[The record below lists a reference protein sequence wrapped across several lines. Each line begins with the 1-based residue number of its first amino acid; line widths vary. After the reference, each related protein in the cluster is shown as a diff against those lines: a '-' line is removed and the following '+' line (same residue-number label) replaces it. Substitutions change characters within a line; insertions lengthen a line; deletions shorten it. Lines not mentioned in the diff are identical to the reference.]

1 MSRRPSFR
9 GVSTEEATF
18 EGVLKGGL
26 GFSRP
31 SKGREKS
38 FQAKEATCAKVSHTK
53 MKGEESMW
61 VGCGVNWEGAGAK
74 CGDRSSPS
82 PALLLNQEQS
92 GDFKVPREENSHV
105 GNGWGEV
112 ASAGLLS
119 GSFRA
124 MPQQR
129 TRESL

>member
-9 GVSTEEATF
+9 GASTEEATF

-74 CGDRSSPS
+74 CGDPCRST
-82 PALLLNQEQS
+82 QS
-92 GDFKVPREENSHV
+92 WRQRE
-105 GNGWGEV
+105 WR
-112 ASAGLLS
+112 S
-119 GSFRA
+119 GR
-124 MPQQR
+124 QR
-129 TRESL
+129 PVNLKSG